1 MLLVYGYRFHDAL
14 GADMSNNWKVWGLY
28 LIVAAAMPLLFAA
41 SKSSR
46 VDRFIGDLSYPIYAS
61 HFMIM
66 AWVENL
72 QISVEA
78 TRHWLVFGVVMIIS
92 ILLVILVEWPLQS
105 VRNRL
110 LELYAA
116 SGPSSELKDQSGR
129 LYKQV

>member
-1 MLLVYGYRFHDAL
+1 
-14 GADMSNNWKVWGLY
+14 
-28 LIVAAAMPLLFAA
+28 
-41 SKSSR
+41 
-46 VDRFIGDLSYPIYAS
+46 
-61 HFMIM
+61 MIM

-116 SGPSSELKDQSGR
+116 SGPSSEGKDQSGR